1 MKAISIVLMVMCPAL
16 ANGQMCITNTEPPQ
30 ITNDP
35 RICKRMGA
43 KLLTRRSTVRSRP
56 SKPIAE
62 NFDFSRW
69 RPESNTNSRRRASRY
84 SEWVRFSAEHYG
96 IPAAL
101 IWAVMRVESNFVSTA
116 VSHKGAMGLMQLMP
130 ETAKEMGVDN
140 AFDPKQNILGA
151 TKLLRQ
157 LADRFDGNTVK
168 VLAAYHA
175 GSGAVRRAG
184 GIPFTATHHYV
195 EKVLSAYRAYQKS
208 DPTKS

>member
-1 MKAISIVLMVMCPAL
+1 
-16 ANGQMCITNTEPPQ
+16 
-30 ITNDP
+30 
-35 RICKRMGA
+35 
-43 KLLTRRSTVRSRP
+43 
-56 SKPIAE
+56 
-62 NFDFSRW
+62 
-69 RPESNTNSRRRASRY
+69 
-84 SEWVRFSAEHYG
+84 
-96 IPAAL
+96 
-101 IWAVMRVESNFVSTA
+101 MRVESNFVSTA

-184 GIPFTATHHYV
+184 HPLHCN
-195 EKVLSAYRAYQKS
+195 S
-208 DPTKS
+208 